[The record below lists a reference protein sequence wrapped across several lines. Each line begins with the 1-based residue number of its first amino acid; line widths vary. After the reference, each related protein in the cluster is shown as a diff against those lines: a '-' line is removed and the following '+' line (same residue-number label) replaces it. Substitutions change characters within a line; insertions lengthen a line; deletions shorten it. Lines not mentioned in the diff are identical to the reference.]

1 MIREATM
8 KEFVK
13 EGCKPPKNGG
23 KCSPATVGG
32 TGTTTR
38 PVIVIHTTA
47 APSSGGKKNNTD
59 KDGDVGPTT
68 AAPSSGGKKNN
79 TDKDGDVGDGNND
92 NAAIIAVVVVFLIMP
107 IILIAVFFITRYLKR
122 NKGVYQTHEG
132 SAENIHGDIDN
143 LTLAT
148 RPCDQEAEAHKGKE
162 YYI

>member
-1 MIREATM
+1 M

-47 APSSGGKKNNTD
+47 APSSGE
-59 KDGDVGPTT
+59 
-68 AAPSSGGKKNN
+68 KKNN

-107 IILIAVFFITRYLKR
+107 IILIAVFFITWYLKR

-148 RPCDQEAEAHKGKE
+148 KPCDQEAEAHKGKE

>member
-23 KCSPATVGG
+23 KCSPAT
-32 TGTTTR
+32 
-38 PVIVIHTTA
+38 PTTA
-47 APSSGGKKNNTD
+47 APSSEGKKSNTD

-79 TDKDGDVGDGNND
+79 TNKDGDVGDEGDGNND
-92 NAAIIAVVVVFLIMP
+92 DAAIIAIVVVFLIVL
-107 IILIAVFFITRYLKR
+107 IILIVVFFITWYLKR

-132 SAENIHGDIDN
+132 SAENIHGDTDN
-143 LTLAT
+143 LTLVT
-148 RPCDQEAEAHKGKE
+148 KPCDQEAEADKGKE
-162 YYI
+162 YYL